1 MLDRVKV
8 TEVKNNEDNSLY
20 LEGDL
25 CLPMSIS
32 SLKIRK
38 FHFIDE
44 GEQLSPAS

>member
-8 TEVKNNEDNSLY
+8 IEVKNNENNSLY
-20 LEGDL
+20 LEDAL

-38 FHFIDE
+38 FHFYR
-44 GEQLSPAS
+44 